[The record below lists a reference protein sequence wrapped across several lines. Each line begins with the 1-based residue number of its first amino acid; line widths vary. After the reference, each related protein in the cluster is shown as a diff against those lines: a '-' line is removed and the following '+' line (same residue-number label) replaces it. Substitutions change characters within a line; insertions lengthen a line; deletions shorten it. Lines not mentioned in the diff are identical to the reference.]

1 MPKNSE
7 IKFRHTVQKH
17 ELIAEG
23 DRVIVAVSGGVDSMV
38 LLDLIARLRSSMK
51 INVNAA
57 HVNYGLRGRESNRDE
72 EFVRE
77 MAARYDIPCDILQT
91 RLCNADN
98 LQNEARKVRY
108 AFLTECAQKRA
119 ARCVATAHHR
129 DDQAET
135 VLIHLMRGAGLGGL
149 GGMSWSSELADGLR
163 LVRPLLG
170 IGRDE
175 VAAYA
180 AERSIRF
187 VEDATN
193 EETRYHRNAVR
204 HTLLPMMEEFNP
216 QIRDHLSN
224 MSGRLR
230 EDEDALMGLAAD
242 FCDEHLVLRTTND
255 ERRLPAD
262 GSVAGTPSEVELPRT
277 AYMEL
282 QPAVRR
288 RTLMRMFE
296 TITGSRKGLNADQ
309 LRRMDEIAARAE
321 DQGEYL
327 LPGAY
332 RYERNY
338 NRLRILPPA

>member
-1 MPKNSE
+1 M
-7 IKFRHTVQKH
+7 
-17 ELIAEG
+17 
-23 DRVIVAVSGGVDSMV
+23 IVAVSGGVDSMV

-51 INVNAA
+51 INVSAA

-77 MAARYDIPCDILQT
+77 MAACCDISSDVLQT
-91 RLCNADN
+91 HLSNADN

-108 AFLTECAQKRA
+108 AFLTECAQKRGA
-119 ARCVATAHHR
+119 CCIATAHHR

-180 AERSIRF
+180 ADRSIRF

-193 EETRYHRNAVR
+193 EEIRYHRNAVR

-224 MSGRLR
+224 MAGRLR
-230 EDEDALMGLAAD
+230 EDEHVLMSLASQ
-242 FCDEHLVLRTTND
+242 FCAEHLNVRD
-255 ERRLPAD
+255 SEASGCKMQDAGCRREAEFSRILY
-262 GSVAGTPSEVELPRT
+262 T
-277 AYMEL
+277 EL
-282 QPAVRR
+282 QSSIRR
-288 RTLMRMFE
+288 RVLMAAYE
-296 TITGSRKGLNADQ
+296 AAVGSRANLNSDQ
-309 LRRMDEIAARAE
+309 LRRMDEIAHSAANE
-321 DQGEYL
+321 GEYL

-332 RYERNY
+332 RFERSY
-338 NRLRILPPA
+338 NRLRIVSPTN